1 MIGIYRIKNLV
12 NGKCYY
18 GSSKEIE
25 KRLKRHKG
33 ELNNNV
39 HINCLLQ
46 RAWNK
51 YGEKN
56 FLFEV
61 IEECDEIVLLEKE
74 QYYLD
79 LNPEYNIGLK
89 SSGGDNLTK
98 NPNKNI
104 IVKKITE
111 SIKQRYSLMTDE
123 EKKDKHSKPMEINPN
138 WKGGISISNCEV
150 CGKKIS
156 QGAKKCMEHIKY
168 ERNGS
173 DNPFFGKQH
182 SEDAKKIMS
191 EKRKGKKPTN
201 MTQVQIYDIVYES
214 LAEASRQTGIPSPT
228 ILWRINSKNKKYE
241 NYQSHPSIKLPLSN

>member
-18 GSSKEIE
+18 GSSKQIE
-25 KRLKRHKG
+25 KRLKRHKR

-39 HINCLLQ
+39 HINCVLQ
-46 RAWNK
+46 RAWDK

-98 NPNKNI
+98 NPNKDI
-104 IVKKITE
+104 IIKKITE
-111 SIKQRYSLMTDE
+111 SVKQKYSLMTDE
-123 EKKDKHSKPMEINPN
+123 EKKEKHSKPMETNPN
-138 WKGGISISNCEV
+138 WKGGASFKYCECGIKITPVNNTCINCRDKS
-150 CGKKIS
+150 GI
-156 QGAKKCMEHIKY
+156 
-168 ERNGS
+168 N
-173 DNPFFGKQH
+173 NPFFGKRH
-182 SEDAKKIMS
+182 SEETKKKLR
-191 EKRKGKKPTN
+191 EKRLGKYSGEQNIPVIIDN
-201 MTQVQIYDIVYES
+201 MEYRS
-214 LAEASRQTGIPSPT
+214 AGEASKILNIPMVT
-228 ILWRINSKNKKYE
+228 IRWRVKSKNKKFD
-241 NYQSHPSIKLPLSN
+241 NYRYKY